1 MPFSSY
7 AKELYFKPSI
17 KVTGEYDDNKRLL
30 SERFE
35 DAIDTSTYGLITS
48 FDGILGVR
56 SDLYDINLDA
66 KVNINRYFGDFDLD
80 SDDVFLNLT
89 SGININER
97 NRLGLEGKYTR
108 DTTLTSE
115 LDVTGFVQENIP
127 RELWSITPDWTFNL
141 SESKFIQANYS
152 HTEVSYEQSQSIF
165 QNQRLFDFVTD
176 SASITFVHQWNESLQ
191 NYATFSALYFDV
203 PEIGR
208 ETDEYTINV
217 GMEYNISETWTAGM
231 SLGGRFTHTDLT
243 FQSPVL
249 VNGLPVIR
257 NGNFVTEELTVSDDA
272 QGLIFSFSTNKQFET
287 GSMGASYER
296 STSPQGNGRLQLFDR
311 FSVNYLQRFSRQLT
325 FSLAGGI
332 NVSSTSG
339 GVESNND
346 RTYYYVNP
354 TLRWNL
360 NRQASISGG
369 YRFRMQEFESN
380 DQQAVSNA
388 VFINLNYQ
396 WDKLSTQEY

>member
-17 KVTGEYDDNKRLL
+17 RVTGEYDDNKRLL

-35 DAIDTSTYGLITS
+35 EVVDTATYGVITS
-48 FDGILGVR
+48 FDGIMGVR

-66 KVNINRYFGDFDLD
+66 KVNINRYFGDFNLD

-152 HTEVSYEQSQSIF
+152 HTEVSYEQSQSLF

-208 ETDEYTINV
+208 ETDEYTISV
-217 GMEYNISETWTAGM
+217 GTEYNISETWTAGM
-231 SLGGRFTHTDLT
+231 SVGGRFTHTDFT
-243 FQSPVL
+243 FQ
-249 VNGLPVIR
+249 
-257 NGNFVTEELTVSDDA
+257 SDDA
-272 QGLIFSFSTNKQFET
+272 QGLIFSFNTDKQFET
-287 GSMGASYER
+287 GSISAGYSR
-296 STSPQGNGRLQLFDR
+296 STSPQGNGRLQSFDK
-311 FSVNYLQRFSRQLT
+311 FIVQYQQRFSHQL
-325 FSLAGGI
+325 SLSFVGGI
-332 NVSSTSG
+332 NVTTTSG
-339 GVESNND
+339 SVETNDD